1 MTIKKF
7 FLQKFGTMKKEEIN
21 EKIRNA
27 VEALWRAVMAHPVE
41 IVILL
46 YVCVVGCYGISNPD
60 IFDVKDGEVLWW
72 FRPLVLAPFTV
83 VASYS
88 LQPFRKRGVGYLVLY
103 LLPLVLMVAACA
115 MPFLID
121 WPDVTSYWIAVWVAL
136 PLWMCVRHWLTD
148 NEPFVQRNVQMAWSL
163 ARALL
168 VAGIFYL
175 LYAAISYTITS
186 LFDIDYKTWDGW
198 YGQMALLLFCGLA
211 PVLFFAMEDHPETI
225 EIRRFWAVM
234 LNWVL
239 TPALLIYTV
248 VLYVYAAKIL
258 FTWNLPKGGVAIMV
272 TVFFVIFFAAKM
284 LQMLTEP
291 RPFRWFYGGF
301 SLFLLPLLAL
311 FWTGLTRRLMDYG
324 LTESRYYLLLGG
336 LLMTCCVLV
345 FLFRNRHGFFALA
358 AGALCVVLLT
368 VLLPPLRSEKVA
380 MRSQVHRVRTLAQ
393 QLDRLND
400 DGTLRLPD
408 PDPADTLRMVEH
420 RRLYQS
426 LDYIG
431 DNDTLVLKREFGLLS
446 PRAYLETLSEL
457 TRNYA
462 SAYSE
467 EDAIEE
473 VVVEEIVAS
482 TLYYNDDRPIDIKGY
497 SWMYADGVR
506 WYGNS
511 IKEKDRDE
519 NLLQVGQHIKI
530 SINQIWAEQLRKF
543 SFKDQKVT
551 EQWLKSHANELLV
564 YRTDSL
570 LLVFNWVEL
579 SENEDGSWYVN
590 EASVNFVMEK

>member
-1 MTIKKF
+1 MEKKT
-7 FLQKFGTMKKEEIN
+7 LKDRIQKGFAAIWE
-21 EKIRNA
+21 A
-27 VEALWRAVMAHPVE
+27 VKAHPVE
-41 IVILL
+41 IEILV
-46 YVCVVGCYGISNPD
+46 YVCVAMCCGLAH
-60 IFDVKDGEVLWW
+60 DGDADWEVPWW
-72 FRPLVLAPFTV
+72 LRPVVLAPFMV
-83 VASYS
+83 VAAYS
-88 LQPFRKRGVGYLVLY
+88 LQPFRKRGIGYLVLY
-103 LLPLVLMVAACA
+103 LLPLAVMVVACF

-121 WPDVTSYWIAVWVAL
+121 WPEETSYWIAALVGL
-136 PLWMCVRHWLTD
+136 PLWMCVRHWLTE
-148 NEPFVQRNVQMAWSL
+148 NESFVQRNVQMAWSL

-175 LYAAISYTITS
+175 LYAAIAYTITS

-284 LQMLTEP
+284 LEILTEP
-291 RPFRWFYGGF
+291 RPFKWFYDHF
-301 SLFLLPLLAL
+301 SLFVLPLLAL

-336 LLMTCCVLV
+336 ILMTCCVLI
-345 FLFRNRHGFFALA
+345 FLFRNRRGYFALT

-368 VLLPPLRSEKVA
+368 VLVPSLRGEKVA
-380 MRSQVHRVRTLAQ
+380 MRSQVHRVRTIAL

-400 DGTLRLPD
+400 DGTLRLSD
-408 PDPADTLRMVEH
+408 PDPADTTQMEVH
-420 RRLYQS
+420 RKLYQS
-426 LDYIG
+426 LNYIG
-431 DNDTLVLKREFGLLS
+431 VNDMLALEREFGLSS

-462 SAYSE
+462 SAWSE
-467 EDAIEE
+467 ESAEE
-473 VVVEEIVAS
+473 VVMEESEEWV
-482 TLYYNDDRPIDIKGY
+482 TLLYNDERPLDIREY
-497 SWMYADGVR
+497 NQVYAERVGWWVQD
-506 WYGNS
+506 S
-511 IKEKDRDE
+511 DE
-519 NLLQVGQHIKI
+519 TAVKVGQ
-530 SINQIWAEQLRKF
+530 SINIPIKQIWAEQM
-543 SFKDQKVT
+543 QKYGFTDRAPT
-551 EQWLKSHANELLV
+551 EEWLKAHENELLV
-564 YRTDSL
+564 YRTDSV
-570 LLVFNWVEL
+570 LLVFGSMKLKRNGKGNWRVDEVWV
-579 SENEDGSWYVN
+579 SC
-590 EASVNFVMEK
+590 VMEK

>member
-1 MTIKKF
+1 M
-7 FLQKFGTMKKEEIN
+7 
-21 EKIRNA
+21 EKITLKEKIQRGLAA
-27 VEALWRAVMAHPVE
+27 VWDAVKAHPVE

-46 YVCVVGCYGISNPD
+46 YVCVAGCYGSSHPD
-60 IFDVKDGEVLWW
+60 IFDVKNEPVPWW
-72 FRPLVLAPFTV
+72 FRPMSLAPFMV
-83 VASYS
+83 VAAYS
-88 LQPFRKRGVGYLVLY
+88 LQPFRKRGIGWLLLY
-103 LLPLVLMVAACA
+103 LLPLAGMVAGFA
-115 MPFLID
+115 MPFLLE
-121 WPDVTSYWIAVWVAL
+121 WVEETAYWIAVLAAL
-136 PLWMCVRHWLTD
+136 PLWLCVRHRLTE
-148 NEPFVQRNVQMAWSL
+148 NEPFVQRNVQMAWSA

-168 VAGIFYL
+168 IAGILYL
-175 LYAAISYTITS
+175 LYAAIAYTIQS
-186 LFDIDYKTWDGW
+186 LFDIPHKVWDGW
-198 YGQMALLLFCGLA
+198 YEQAALLLFCGLA
-211 PVLFFAMEDHPETI
+211 PVLFFAMEDRPETI
-225 EIRRFWAVM
+225 EIRRFWAVL

-272 TVFFVIFFAAKM
+272 TVFFVVFLLAKM

-291 RPFRWFYGGF
+291 QPFKWFYDHF
-301 SLFLLPLLAL
+301 SLFVLPLLAL
-311 FWTGLTRRLMDYG
+311 FWTGVARRLADYG
-324 LTESRYYLLLGG
+324 LTESRYYLLLVGA
-336 LLMTCCVLV
+336 LMTACVLV
-345 FLFRNRHGFFALA
+345 FLFRNRRGYFALA
-358 AGALCVVLLT
+358 TGSLAVVLLT
-368 VLLPPLRSEKVA
+368 VLVPSLRGEKVA

-400 DGTLRLPD
+400 DGTLRLSAPD
-408 PDPADTLRMVEH
+408 PSDTVRMVEH

-431 DNDTLVLKREFGLLS
+431 DNDTFVLKREFGLLS

>member
-1 MTIKKF
+1 
-7 FLQKFGTMKKEEIN
+7 
-21 EKIRNA
+21 
-27 VEALWRAVMAHPVE
+27 
-41 IVILL
+41 
-46 YVCVVGCYGISNPD
+46 
-60 IFDVKDGEVLWW
+60 
-72 FRPLVLAPFTV
+72 
-83 VASYS
+83 
-88 LQPFRKRGVGYLVLY
+88 
-103 LLPLVLMVAACA
+103 
-115 MPFLID
+115 
-121 WPDVTSYWIAVWVAL
+121 
-136 PLWMCVRHWLTD
+136 
-148 NEPFVQRNVQMAWSL
+148 
-163 ARALL
+163 
-168 VAGIFYL
+168 
-175 LYAAISYTITS
+175 
-186 LFDIDYKTWDGW
+186 
-198 YGQMALLLFCGLA
+198 
-211 PVLFFAMEDHPETI
+211 
-225 EIRRFWAVM
+225 
-234 LNWVL
+234 
-239 TPALLIYTV
+239 
-248 VLYVYAAKIL
+248 
-258 FTWNLPKGGVAIMV
+258 
-272 TVFFVIFFAAKM
+272 M

-291 RPFRWFYGGF
+291 QPFKWFYDHF
-301 SLFLLPLLAL
+301 SLFVLPLLAL
-311 FWTGLTRRLMDYG
+311 FWTGVARRLMDYG
-324 LTESRYYLLLGG
+324 LTEWRYYLLLGG
-336 LLMTCCVLV
+336 ILMTCCVLV
-345 FLFRNRHGFFALA
+345 FLFRNRRGYFALA
-358 AGALCVVLLT
+358 AGALCVVLLV
-368 VLLPPLRSEKVA
+368 VLVPGLRGENVA

-400 DGTLRLPD
+400 DGTLRLSAPD
-408 PDPADTLRMVEH
+408 PSDTVRMVEH

-473 VVVEEIVAS
+473 VVVEEIVVS

>member
-1 MTIKKF
+1 
-7 FLQKFGTMKKEEIN
+7 MKKEEIN

-41 IVILL
+41 IAILL
-46 YVCVVGCYGISNPD
+46 YTCVVGCYGISDPD
-60 IFDVKDGEVLWW
+60 IFDVKDGKVPWW
-72 FRPLVLAPFTV
+72 FRPLVLAPFTA
-83 VASYS
+83 VAAYS

-163 ARALL
+163 SRALL

-175 LYAAISYTITS
+175 LYAAIEYTITS

-272 TVFFVIFFAAKM
+272 TVFFGIFFAAKM

-291 RPFRWFYGGF
+291 RPFKWFYDHF
-301 SLFLLPLLAL
+301 SLFVLPLLAL

-336 LLMTCCVLV
+336 AFMTCCVLV
-345 FLFRNRHGFFALA
+345 FLFRNRRGYFALA
-358 AGALCVVLLT
+358 AGALCVVLLV
-368 VLLPPLRSEKVA
+368 VLVPGLRGEKVA
-380 MRSQVHRVRTLAQ
+380 MRSQVHRVRTIAQ

-400 DGTLRLPD
+400 DGTLRLPA
-408 PDPADTLRMVEH
+408 PDPSDTTRMVEH

-431 DNDTLVLKREFGLLS
+431 DNDTLILKREFGLEY
-446 PRAYLETLSEL
+446 AGDYLESLSKR
-457 TRNYA
+457 TSDYA
-462 SAYSE
+462 SAWSE
-467 EDAIEE
+467 ERAQEVMIEE
-473 VVVEEIVAS
+473 QKEWAFLS
-482 TLYYNDDRPIDIKGY
+482 YYDAKPIDLSGFRRAY
-497 SWMYADGVR
+497 PNVGG
-506 WYGNS
+506 WYRPETKDS
-511 IKEKDRDE
+511 EEEKVP
-519 NLLQVGQHIKI
+519 LLRVGDHIKI
-530 SINQIWAEQLRKF
+530 SMDQILEEQFCKCG
-543 SFKDQKVT
+543 FKSK
-551 EQWLKSHANELLV
+551 EPSKEWLESHKNEILI

-570 LLVFNWVEL
+570 LVVFEKMYL
-579 SENEDGSWYVN
+579 SRKDDSGRNKWYVDRA
-590 EASVNFVMEK
+590 EVSFVLEK